1 GWEILLLAIL
11 APARDR
17 RVKAA
22 EWRDWLHRIIRTK
35 SQGHAFI
42 QKGQPG
48 IGSCRLLRAQPILG
62 PAHIRQQTT
71 GLHRSNHLQRL
82 ELGNL
87 LRSCHLRMLDAQTEF
102 TASIGSSYM
111 RLSRRRLG
119 TG

>member
-22 EWRDWLHRIIRTK
+22 EWRDWLDRIIRAK

-48 IGSCRLLRAQPILG
+48 IGSCRPLWAQPILG
-62 PAHIRQQTT
+62 PAHIRQQMT
-71 GLHRSNHLQRL
+71 GLHRSNHLERL

-87 LRSCHLRMLDAQTEF
+87 LRSCHLRMFDEQTKF
-102 TASIGSSYM
+102 VASIGSSHV
-111 RLSRRRLG
+111 RL
-119 TG
+119 